1 MHKNCKKS
9 THLPRVGRYLR
20 ALKYII
26 RAKLSFFYEFSKLK
40 AVNPIFLLFFNKSVG
55 IRAIEGFFLQ
65 ASPPPSLWVAAREIF
80 QKSNKKIIQHLYMCT
95 LIIWGLFTIWHQTIF
110 HQELENLRIFHKP
123 NELTRIRR
131 SDENGREETGNCLQ
145 FLLKFLFIP
154 THATKKFLNYLPFGR
169 WVYDKS
175 LKFLTIIT
183 L

>member
-1 MHKNCKKS
+1 
-9 THLPRVGRYLR
+9 
-20 ALKYII
+20 
-26 RAKLSFFYEFSKLK
+26 
-40 AVNPIFLLFFNKSVG
+40 
-55 IRAIEGFFLQ
+55 
-65 ASPPPSLWVAAREIF
+65 
-80 QKSNKKIIQHLYMCT
+80 MCT

-131 SDENGREETGNCLQ
+131 SDGNGREETGNCLQ

-154 THATKKFLNYLPFGR
+154 THATKKILNYLPFGR